1 MGPVERISS
10 WVSRLLVEQ
19 LVEQHLIANTLEDL
33 RRKGQLFAPK
43 IVDPNGVV
51 ALLRTMSR
59 VESTPNQVQ
68 GRRASCGD
76 RSVRRFRRR
85 KW

>member
-1 MGPVERISS
+1 MGPVESISS

-19 LVEQHLIANTLEDL
+19 HLIANMLEDL
-33 RRKGQLFAPK
+33 RREGQLFAPK
-43 IVDPNGVV
+43 TVDPNGNV
-51 ALLRTMSR
+51 ALLRTMSL
-59 VESTPNQVQ
+59 VESTPNQVP